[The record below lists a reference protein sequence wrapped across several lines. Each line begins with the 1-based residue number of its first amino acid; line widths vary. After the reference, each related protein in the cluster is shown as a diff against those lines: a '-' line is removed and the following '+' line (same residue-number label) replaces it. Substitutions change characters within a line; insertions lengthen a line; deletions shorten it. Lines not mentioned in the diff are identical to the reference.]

1 LQAVTPVPRP
11 YNDDDEDI
19 EDEDFDIARRPR
31 RRRENSGA
39 ASRLMGPSIALM
51 VVAIV
56 SLVVFAVACPINF
69 ISILNKPEFP
79 GNEAQRLGNFIGAG
93 VCIPLF
99 MISNLIVAIGGFLM
113 YNRGSY
119 GMAMTAAILAI
130 VPCFSPCYL
139 LGIPFGIWAL
149 VVLNDPDVKEAFR
162 T

>member
-11 YNDDDEDI
+11 YYDDDEDI

-39 ASRLMGPSIALM
+39 ASRLMGPAIALM

-69 ISILNKPEFP
+69 ISILNKPEVP
-79 GNEAQRLGNFIGAG
+79 GEEAQRLGNFIGAG

-99 MISNLIVAIGGFLM
+99 MTSNLIVAIGGFLM